1 MTKTRFSFLL
11 ISLLLIF
18 DTKAQHKDSLA
29 VLKAAGN
36 FVTAF
41 NNFNWEEFRGSFTD
55 DASIFYPFWTQAKR
69 ISGKQA
75 IEKTWLLIFPAFA
88 DTANTIKLQIN
99 PKNLHIQLY
108 GKTAI
113 VTFHLGDG
121 VNSLSRRTLV
131 MIKQK
136 RIWKIA
142 HLHASSLNETKN

>member
-75 IEKTWLLIFPAFA
+75 IEKTWLLIFPDAKIVNLLKESKIPVLFCDS
-88 DTANTIKLQIN
+88 DTYTVAAQIE
-99 PKNLHIQLY
+99 NLTFKIQ
-108 GKTAI
+108 KTDKDKIREAMRL
-113 VTFHLGDG
+113 VKDN
-121 VNSLSRRTLV
+121 VNVDSILEN
-131 MIKQK
+131 I
-136 RIWKIA
+136 
-142 HLHASSLNETKN
+142 

>member
-55 DASIFYPFWTQAKR
+55 DASIFYPFWTQVRQHA
-69 ISGKQA
+69 
-75 IEKTWLLIFPAFA
+75 
-88 DTANTIKLQIN
+88 LQTDA
-99 PKNLHIQLY
+99 PRHT
-108 GKTAI
+108 GSP
-113 VTFHLGDG
+113 G
-121 VNSLSRRTLV
+121 RP
-131 MIKQK
+131 
-136 RIWKIA
+136 
-142 HLHASSLNETKN
+142 E